1 MDTTELVTSTALAPD
16 GIDGH
21 NDEVD
26 GQETKQ
32 SSLFRGTRIKFGK
45 TAEWEIKGGEVIDS
59 KTRLILID
67 VARIV
72 TKWGPDKKPVETIVL
87 EPGEKFPDVAAW
99 NDKLPHTEWIMGL
112 NGLRGPWQTQ
122 QIVYFLDPR
131 SMAQFHWPDGTTGG
145 SIAIREAVDSIKAM
159 RRFRNG
165 AAPIVELKSIFMPT
179 KFGGRQR
186 PHFKICN
193 WVSLPNEEPQP
204 AALPAPEAG
213 TAAAAQP
220 NSVALK
226 TVKPIS
232 LAEEMS
238 DEIPF

>member
-26 GQETKQ
+26 GQEAKQ

-45 TAEWEIKGGEVIDS
+45 TAEWEIKGGETIDS

-72 TKWGPDKKPVETIVL
+72 TRWGPDKKPVETIVL
-87 EPGEKFPDVAAW
+87 GPGEKFPDISAW
-99 NDKLPHTEWIMGL
+99 NDKLPHTEWVMGL

-145 SIAIREAVDSIKAM
+145 SIAISEAVDSIRAM
-159 RRFRNG
+159 RRFRPG
-165 AAPIVELKSIFMPT
+165 AAPVVELSSKFMNT

-186 PHFKICN
+186 PHFVIHS
-193 WVSLPNEEPQP
+193 WVSMRLLHLDLGE
-204 AALPAPEAG
+204 AAHFA
-213 TAAAAQP
+213 
-220 NSVALK
+220 
-226 TVKPIS
+226 TVGRY
-232 LAEEMS
+232 
-238 DEIPF
+238 PFEDAIAS

>member
-1 MDTTELVTSTALAPD
+1 MNMTELVTSTALAPD
-16 GIDGH
+16 GITGH
-21 NDEVD
+21 TDAVD

-45 TAEWEIKGGEVIDS
+45 TAEWEIKGGEIIDS
-59 KTRLILID
+59 KTRLIFID

-72 TKWGPDKKPVETIVL
+72 TKWGADKKPVETIVL

-145 SIAIREAVDSIKAM
+145 SIAISEAVDSIRAM
-159 RRFRNG
+159 RRFRPG
-165 AAPIVELKSIFMPT
+165 AAPIVELSSTFMNT

-186 PHFKICN
+186 PSFVIHS
-193 WVSLPNEEPQP
+193 WVSMPGKEPQQP
-204 AALPAPEAG
+204 AALPTPAAP
-213 TAAAAQP
+213 
-220 NSVALK
+220 
-226 TVKPIS
+226 TVTGESITIDAVEPVS
-232 LAEEMS
+232 LAEELS
-238 DEIPF
+238 DSIPF

>member
-45 TAEWEIKGGEVIDS
+45 AAEWEIKGGEVIDS

-72 TKWGPDKKPVETIVL
+72 TRWGPDKKPVETIVL
-87 EPGEKFPDVAAW
+87 GPGEKFPDISAW
-99 NDKLPHTEWIMGL
+99 NDKLPHTEWVMGL
-112 NGLRGPWQTQ
+112 NGLRGPWQSQ

-145 SIAIREAVDSIKAM
+145 SIAISEAVDSIRAM
-159 RRFRNG
+159 RRFRPG
-165 AAPIVELKSIFMPT
+165 AAPVVELSSKFMNT

-186 PHFKICN
+186 PHFVIHN
-193 WVSLPNEEPQP
+193 WVSMPGKEPQQP
-204 AALPAPEAG
+204 AALPAP
-213 TAAAAQP
+213 AAQTVTGE
-220 NSVALK
+220 SIALDAIEP
-226 TVKPIS
+226 VS
-232 LAEEMS
+232 LSEEM
-238 DEIPF
+238 DDAIPF

>member
-1 MDTTELVTSTALAPD
+1 MDTTELVTSATHTVD
-16 GIDGH
+16 GITGH
-21 NDEVD
+21 TDEVD

-32 SSLFRGTRIKFGK
+32 GSLFRGTRIKFGK
-45 TAEWEIKGGEVIDS
+45 TAEWEIKGGDTIDS

-87 EPGEKFPDVAAW
+87 EPGEKFPDVTAW
-99 NDKLPHTEWIMGL
+99 NGKLPHTEWVMGL

-145 SIAIREAVDSIKAM
+145 SIAISEAVDSIRAM
-159 RRFRNG
+159 RRFRPG
-165 AAPIVELKSIFMPT
+165 AAPIVELSSTFMPT

-186 PHFKICN
+186 PHFVVHS
-193 WVSLPNEEPQP
+193 WVSMPGKEPQQP
-204 AALPAPEAG
+204 AALPNPAAPTVTGEAI
-213 TAAAAQP
+213 TLDAVEP
-220 NSVALK
+220 V
-226 TVKPIS
+226 S
-232 LAEEMS
+232 LAEEM
-238 DEIPF
+238 DDDIPF

>member
-1 MDTTELVTSTALAPD
+1 MKMTELVTSTALASD
-16 GIDGH
+16 GITGH
-21 NDEVD
+21 TDEVA

-99 NDKLPHTEWIMGL
+99 NDKLPRTEWVMGL
-112 NGLRGPWQTQ
+112 NGLRGPWQIQ

-131 SMAQFHWPDGTTGG
+131 GMAQFHWPDGTTGG
-145 SIAIREAVDSIKAM
+145 SIAISEAVDSIRAM
-159 RRFRNG
+159 RRFRPG
-165 AAPIVELKSIFMPT
+165 AAPIVEMSSTFIPT

-186 PHFKICN
+186 PHFVIHS
-193 WVSLPNEEPQP
+193 WVSMPGKELQQP
-204 AALPAPEAG
+204 AALPTPSAPTITGEAI
-213 TAAAAQP
+213 TLDAVEP
-220 NSVALK
+220 V
-226 TVKPIS
+226 S
-232 LAEEMS
+232 LAEEM
-238 DEIPF
+238 DDAIPFS

>member
-45 TAEWEIKGGEVIDS
+45 TAEWEIKGGETIDS

-72 TKWGPDKKPVETIVL
+72 TKWGSDKKPVETIVL
-87 EPGEKFPDVAAW
+87 GPGEKFPDISAW
-99 NDKLPHTEWIMGL
+99 NDKLPHTEWVMGL
-112 NGLRGPWQTQ
+112 NGLRGPWQSQ

-145 SIAIREAVDSIKAM
+145 SIAISEAVDSIRAM
-159 RRFRNG
+159 RRFRPG
-165 AAPIVELKSIFMPT
+165 AAPVVELSSKFMNT

-186 PHFKICN
+186 PSFVIHSWI
-193 WVSLPNEEPQP
+193 SLPGKEPQQP
-204 AALPAPEAG
+204 AALPAP
-213 TAAAAQP
+213 AAPAVTGE
-220 NSVALK
+220 SIALDA
-226 TVKPIS
+226 VEPVS
-232 LAEEMS
+232 LSEEM
-238 DEIPF
+238 DDAIPF